1 MYNTHWWNQTN
12 SRFLSSMEITGVVHF
27 RPWCHYQLIV
37 PCYLAF
43 DVFVVWYGWTTSFNV
58 VCGTYELRKSELF
71 GCGIGGKTLKWINSF
86 LCYRQQRVVANR
98 AKSDWAP
105 VLSGVPQGTV
115 LGPLLFSLY
124 INYISTDIDSEIRL
138 FADDCVC
145 YREIKDTEDA
155 LKLQKDI
162 YQLGC
167 WARKWGMRRQ
177 PAKCNMMQIIRKRI
191 KKIHALYT
199 LEGTG
204 LENVESIKYLGVT
217 ITNDL
222 RWNTH
227 VSNICTKA
235 NRTLGFLR
243 RNLNACP
250 QEVKE
255 AAYKGLVRPVLE
267 YSGTVW
273 DPSDV
278 GLQNELE
285 KVKNRAARF
294 VTGNYNFETGSMT
307 GIPEHLKW
315 ESLKKGRRD
324 SRLILL
330 YKGLK
335 GKASIPTDDL
345 IPLVR
350 RCRNDHSMA
359 YQISIANTDIYKC
372 SFFPLTIRDW
382 NALPDYL
389 ISSAEGAE
397 HGVAKFTSLMRDRD

>member
-1 MYNTHWWNQTN
+1 M
-12 SRFLSSMEITGVVHF
+12 
-27 RPWCHYQLIV
+27 
-37 PCYLAF
+37 
-43 DVFVVWYGWTTSFNV
+43 
-58 VCGTYELRKSELF
+58 
-71 GCGIGGKTLKWINSF
+71 
-86 LCYRQQRVVANR
+86 
-98 AKSDWAP
+98 AP

-124 INYISTDIDSEIRL
+124 INDISTDIDSEIRL

-145 YREIKDTEDA
+145 YREIKDTEDT

-162 YQLGC
+162 EQFGC
-167 WARKWGMRRQ
+167 WARKWGMRFQ
-177 PAKCNMMQIIRKRI
+177 PVKCNMIQITRKRI
-191 KKIHALYT
+191 KKIHASYT
-199 LEGTG
+199 LEGTV

-243 RNLNACP
+243 RNLYACP
-250 QEVKE
+250 PEVKG

-267 YSGTVW
+267 YSGSVW
-273 DPSDV
+273 DPSGV

-285 KVKNRAARF
+285 KVQNRAARF

-307 GIPEHLKW
+307 GILEHLKW
-315 ESLKKGRRD
+315 ESLKKRRRD

-359 YQISIANTDIYKC
+359 YQVPIANTDIYKC
-372 SFFPLTIRDW
+372 RFFLQAIFRVIIRSIYLHTTENSLTH
-382 NALPDYL
+382 N
-389 ISSAEGAE
+389 
-397 HGVAKFTSLMRDRD
+397 SLHTTIEKTHSLQSKR